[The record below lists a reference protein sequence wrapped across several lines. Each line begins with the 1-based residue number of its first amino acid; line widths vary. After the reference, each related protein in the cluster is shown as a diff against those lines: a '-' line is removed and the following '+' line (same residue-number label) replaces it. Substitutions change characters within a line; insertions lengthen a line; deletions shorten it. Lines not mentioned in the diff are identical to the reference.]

1 MAWNAEKITED
12 TEVSP
17 AELAAVLRLT
27 GRRVRQLTEDGV
39 LRKNGAGRYSLIENI
54 QLWHANATAQPVDE
68 EDQKLAK
75 TQRRSE
81 VQIKASRAMI
91 AKMEAD
97 ELKGT
102 MHRAE
107 DVAAITE
114 DLVYTIRGA
123 LLALPGRVA
132 VDVAACNTPSEASDV
147 VRREVHKIMRELA
160 DFHYDP
166 KKYEERV
173 RERKDW
179 AERDPN
185 DE

>member
-1 MAWNAEKITED
+1 MAEIAEKITEE

-17 AELAAVLRLT
+17 PELAAVLRLS

-39 LRKNGAGRYSLIENI
+39 LRKNGAGRYALIENV
-54 QLWHANATAQPVDE
+54 QLWHLNATAQPVDE

-91 AKMEAD
+91 AKMEAE

-114 DLVYTIRGA
+114 DLVYTMRGA
-123 LLALPGRVA
+123 LMALPGRLA
-132 VDVAACNTPSEASDV
+132 VDVTACSTPAESSEV
-147 VRREVHKIMRELA
+147 IRREVHKVMRELA
-160 DFHYDP
+160 GYHYDP

-173 RERKDW
+173 RARMEW
-179 AERDPN
+179 AERDGD

>member
-39 LRKNGAGRYSLIENI
+39 LKKNGAGRYALIENV
-54 QLWHANATAQPVDE
+54 QLWHASATAQPVDE
-68 EDQKLAK
+68 EDMKLAK

-97 ELKGT
+97 ELKGQ

-114 DLVYTIRGA
+114 DFIYTMRGS
-123 LLALPGRVA
+123 LSALPGRLA
-132 VDVAACNTPSEASDV
+132 VDVSACNTPSEASDV
-147 VRREVHKIMRELA
+147 IRREVHKVMRELA
-160 DFHYDP
+160 NYHYDP

-173 RERKDW
+173 RERRDW
-179 AERDPN
+179 AESGSN